1 MKGGREMKT
10 PRITID
16 FTDVIKVVH
25 HDTAEGLIYQLH
37 HDGFEYKDG
46 MSLEEYIDSVVEK
59 SAKIYSDL
67 LKFELYKRLGNVLDQ
82 MNQH

>member
-1 MKGGREMKT
+1 MM
-10 PRITID
+10 
-16 FTDVIKVVH
+16 V
-25 HDTAEGLIYQLH
+25 
-37 HDGFEYKDG
+37 FEYKDG